1 MIIIESKRKKPEIV
15 IIETMLQKIS
25 ELFVSL

>member
-15 IIETMLQKIS
+15 IIETMLQKIR

>member
-15 IIETMLQKIS
+15 IIETMLQKVRK
-25 ELFVSL
+25 LFVSL